1 MRARQHVVTSLQ
13 RYDQRKVIRSFRGAA
28 IRALKLSKIHDSQSR
43 RGIIPATAAM
53 RTNIRGARVHAPT
66 IAPTPNCTSGSAGVR
81 ASTFPVANYIS
92 SSASQS
98 QTAVHRV
105 FPTARDMF
113 RSSSRL
119 LRYCVHSARPPVSRL
134 IFRAGQK
141 HPCPNSLLLLLDAAF
156 YQKKRERRE
165 YSPTEDP

>member
-1 MRARQHVVTSLQ
+1 MRARQRVVTSLQ
-13 RYDQRKVIRSFRGAA
+13 RYDQRKVIRSSRGAV
-28 IRALKLSKIHDSQSR
+28 IRALEFSKIHDSQSR
-43 RGIIPATAAM
+43 REIMQLQRREQISGAHIHAA
-53 RTNIRGARVHAPT
+53 T

-119 LRYCVHSARPPVSRL
+119 VRYCVRSARPPASGL
-134 IFRAGQK
+134 IFRAGQ
-141 HPCPNSLLLLLDAAF
+141 
-156 YQKKRERRE
+156 R
-165 YSPTEDP
+165 